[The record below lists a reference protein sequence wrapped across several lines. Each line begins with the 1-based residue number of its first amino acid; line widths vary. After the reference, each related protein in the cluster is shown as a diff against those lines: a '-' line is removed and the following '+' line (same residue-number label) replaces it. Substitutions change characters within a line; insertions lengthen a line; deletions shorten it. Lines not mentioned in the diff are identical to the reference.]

1 MKYANIRRLGYKDGI
16 NRIGIGDYIQLL
28 AIDNIYDELGF
39 LSDAIY
45 MDLWD
50 IHDYRGEKIVLPIN
64 QLLGGEPWL
73 DKNGNFYISEDI
85 IPIFIGISL
94 RRGFF
99 NYSEK
104 T

>member
-28 AIDNIYDELGF
+28 AIDNIYSELGF

-50 IHDYRGEKIVLPIN
+50 IRDYRGEKITRWRTMV
-64 QLLGGEPWL
+64 G
-73 DKNGNFYISEDI
+73 
-85 IPIFIGISL
+85 
-94 RRGFF
+94 
-99 NYSEK
+99 
-104 T
+104 